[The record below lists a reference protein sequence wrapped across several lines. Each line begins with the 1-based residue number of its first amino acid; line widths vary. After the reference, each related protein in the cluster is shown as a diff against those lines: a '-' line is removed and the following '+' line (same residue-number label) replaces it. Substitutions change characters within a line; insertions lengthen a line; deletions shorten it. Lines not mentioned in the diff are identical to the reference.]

1 MSTITPLS
9 SIPPLGSYSSR
20 QGTARPDSQG
30 TPPLGEIIKATVLEA
45 RSGERYLLEIAG
57 NRLLASSQ
65 ASLTPGQQLQL
76 QVISTAPQ
84 VELKIVSDVFSA
96 LAGRSL
102 VLLGTTLDLSALFAS
117 LTKGSPGS
125 SAPFSQ
131 LSTTSGS
138 TLASFLPEGMQTII
152 NSREGGE
159 FLRNLFNRLG
169 LNLETLLAQGSK
181 NQAPLTLKA
190 ALLEIAHLFQHSER
204 ISDQVGKLLA
214 TLELYQLAQLQ
225 LGQERFLIFPLPLP
239 FLDQGY
245 VLVEQ
250 HGEDDGGQ
258 EGQPDEQHFSLHLS
272 LTGLGHLRIVFL
284 LNQEGLFIRFHLE
297 SQEKATFAAQFEQQ
311 LKDMLTAAP
320 LVSVSFSDGAGDP
333 AGELVRRLFPQE
345 QTLLDTTA

>member
-9 SIPPLGSYSSR
+9 SIPPLGSYTSR
-20 QGTARPDSQG
+20 QGTGRPDSQAA
-30 TPPLGEIIKATVLEA
+30 PPTGEILKAMVLEA

-65 ASLTPGQQLQL
+65 ARLTPGQQLQL
-76 QVISTAPQ
+76 QVVSTQPQ

-96 LAGRSL
+96 LSGRSL
-102 VLLGTTLDLSALFAS
+102 VLLGNTLDLSALFAS
-117 LTKGSPGS
+117 LTRGGSEGG
-125 SAPFSQ
+125 APFSR
-131 LSTTSGS
+131 LSPASGE
-138 TLASFLPEGMQTII
+138 TLAAFLPQGMQAII

-159 FLRNLFNRLG
+159 FLRTLFDRLG
-169 LNLETLLAQGSK
+169 LNLESLLAQGGK
-181 NQAPLTLKA
+181 EQAGQTLKA

-204 ISDQVGKLLA
+204 ISEQVGKLLA
-214 TLELYQLAQLQ
+214 TLELFQLAQLQ

-250 HGEDDGGQ
+250 QTEEESGGEGETG
-258 EGQPDEQHFSLHLS
+258 EHHFSLHLS

-297 SQEKATFAAQFEQQ
+297 SKEKATFVAGFEEQ
-311 LKDMLTAAP
+311 LKEALTSAP
-320 LVSVSFSDGAGDP
+320 LVSVSFSDGADDP
-333 AGELVRRLFPQE
+333 ASELVRRLFPRE
-345 QTLLDTTA
+345 QTILDTTV